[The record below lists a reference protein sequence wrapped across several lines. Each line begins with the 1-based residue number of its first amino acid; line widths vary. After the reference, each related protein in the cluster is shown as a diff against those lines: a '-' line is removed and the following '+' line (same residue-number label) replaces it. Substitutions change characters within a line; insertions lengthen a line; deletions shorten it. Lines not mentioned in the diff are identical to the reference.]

1 MIKSLS
7 LVTGCLLLVVSA
19 SVGASA
25 QQLSGPAPAACSAS
39 APPEWTQGDLFA
51 PKPKPMTCGVQCYA
65 NEGGTTSTQTSLG
78 GPGSCSL
85 LTSDLTTRL
94 TAEANAA
101 CKNLTGL
108 NACNIVMH
116 FTGCVADGSSG
127 FFIQYG
133 YATYGCKD
141 TNC

>member
-7 LVTGCLLLVVSA
+7 LVTGCLLLVSA

-25 QQLSGPAPAACSAS
+25 QQLPGTAPAACSAS
-39 APPEWTQGDLFA
+39 APSEWTQGDLFA

-78 GPGSCSL
+78 GPGTCPAIIN
-85 LTSDLTTRL
+85 DLTTRL

-108 NACNIVMH
+108 NACSIVMH
-116 FTGCVADGSSG
+116 LQGCVADGSSG
-127 FFIQYG
+127 FFIDSG

-141 TNC
+141 TSC